1 MFKPSF
7 SFLLA
12 LAISTFFLSTG
23 CNNFNSEEQAL
34 WDQVMKLHD
43 DSMLNHG
50 VMMKNT
56 SQIRKALKSGENVPG
71 QLAIAIK
78 PNLEKID
85 AADEAMMSW
94 MHDLK
99 GPIKLRGKS
108 HDEIMTYLNAE
119 KVKIEKIDKDI
130 VEQLTVSRNILNVIE
145 TPKPTQ
151 Q

>member
-7 SFLLA
+7 SFLLV
-12 LAISTFFLSTG
+12 LTISTFFLSTG

-34 WDQVMKLHD
+34 WDEVMKLHD

-56 SQIRKALKSGENVPG
+56 SQIRKALKFKKDIPD
-71 QLAIAIK
+71 QLETAIK

-94 MHDLK
+94 MHDLR
-99 GPIKLRGKS
+99 GPIRLRGKT
-108 HDEIMTYLNAE
+108 HEEIMSYLNAE

-130 VEQLTVSRNILNVIE
+130 IEQLTVSRNILNVIE

>member
-56 SQIRKALKSGENVPG
+56 SQIRKALKSGENIPG